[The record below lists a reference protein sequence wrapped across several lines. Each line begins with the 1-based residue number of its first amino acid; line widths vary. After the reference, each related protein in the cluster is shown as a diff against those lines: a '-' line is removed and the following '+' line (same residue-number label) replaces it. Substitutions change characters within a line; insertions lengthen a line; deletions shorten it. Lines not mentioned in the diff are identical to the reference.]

1 MKSKLRARW
10 VLLVTILCLAGV
22 SAAASTAAS
31 NGQPFPPGSRV
42 EGSHPDAL
50 LVLRNLGTG
59 ASLKANSEGGGPGI
73 RAESKSDD
81 GVYGIT
87 GQKGKSGVYGFSTV
101 GVGVTARSDSND
113 GLVGWTGNKD
123 KSAVWGHSTE
133 GIGVRG
139 DSTDNDGVRGASTQG
154 AGVVGRSEEEDGVV
168 GWTGTK
174 DKSGV
179 WGHSA
184 EGIGVRGDSTDN
196 DGVRGASTQ
205 GAGVVGRSE
214 EDDGVVGWTGTK
226 GKSGVWGHSTEGTGV
241 SGSSDRTGVH
251 GWSDEGTGV
260 LAASKQGTALYVDG
274 TSIFKNYASFEG
286 GHGDL
291 AENYYGTGFLEG
303 GDVVVIDSGAGLTL
317 KAASRANDTAVAGII
332 STAPAMRLKGLI
344 DNDLGVPLVIAGRTL
359 CKVDAGHGPIVPG
372 DLLTSSPTRGYAMK
386 AQPVVVGGLALYR
399 PGTII
404 GKALEAWE
412 NGKGL
417 IMVLVTLQ

>member
-1 MKSKLRARW
+1 MLMKSKLRARW

-123 KSAVWGHSTE
+123 KSAVWGHST
-133 GIGVRG
+133 
-139 DSTDNDGVRGASTQG
+139 
-154 AGVVGRSEEEDGVV
+154 
-168 GWTGTK
+168 
-174 DKSGV
+174 
-179 WGHSA
+179 